1 LAFAQEGTIDTITV
15 YYKYYSTT
23 FSKPGRFPVVVKY
36 WTTKYTLDCV
46 HRIKRSKRFIPDP
59 LLPEFTNLDKDYKK
73 SGYDRGHQMDAY
85 DCGCDSTAKIVSFN
99 YSNIAPQLPSLI
111 QSLESERDQYLRAL
125 AQTGLIL
132 IAKLQDELLKIIINF
147 LKIESLIGVG

>member
-1 LAFAQEGTIDTITV
+1 MITA
-15 YYKYYSTT
+15 
-23 FSKPGRFPVVVKY
+23 
-36 WTTKYTLDCV
+36 
-46 HRIKRSKRFIPDP
+46 
-59 LLPEFTNLDKDYKK
+59 EFT
-73 SGYDRGHQMDAY
+73 QEE
-85 DCGCDSTAKIVSFN
+85 V
-99 YSNIAPQLPSLI
+99 QSLI